1 MDDDVE
7 LDHVLIAVPDL
18 EEGAR
23 WLAETHGLSAVA
35 GGSHPGRGTAN
46 MIVPL
51 GTIYLELI
59 TVVNPAEAD
68 SLPFSLVPEA
78 LERGWRFGGW
88 ALRTR
93 NLDASAARWR
103 ESGIQTVGPF
113 DGARRRPDGV
123 ILRWRTVHEASHDPA
138 IPFLIEWN
146 VPDGEHPAERP
157 VHHLVDDPRLEMVE
171 VLARDPDRVRS
182 AVGEAAFYAVERAD
196 QSRVVRVRLSSGTI
210 E

>member
-1 MDDDVE
+1 MDYDIE

-35 GGSHPGRGTAN
+35 GGRHPGRGTAN

-51 GTIYLELI
+51 GTMYLELI

-68 SLPFSLVPEA
+68 TLPFSLVPEA
-78 LERGWRFGGW
+78 LERGWRFAGW
-88 ALRTR
+88 ALRTS
-93 NLDASAARWR
+93 NLDAAAARWR
-103 ESGIQTVGPF
+103 ESGIDAVGPF
-113 DGARRRPDGV
+113 EGARRRPDGV
-123 ILRWRTVHEASHDPA
+123 VLRWRTMHQASHDA
-138 IPFLIEWN
+138 ALPFLIEWN
-146 VPDGEHPAERP
+146 VPEGEHPAERP
-157 VHHLVDDPRLEMVE
+157 VQHPADDPRFEKIE

-182 AVGEAAFYAVERAD
+182 AVGEVASYSVQRAD
-196 QSRVVRVRLSSGTI
+196 ESRIVRVRLSSGTI